1 MELVYAILIVII
13 IFGLMGICYIFYYN
27 RLQDCKLKVD
37 EAESIIDE
45 GLREKYDTLKEFKK
59 IIDKKVKTDKLSL
72 KELDTLKDNDI
83 TNFDL
88 DRKLTEFE
96 NTIVKL
102 KDDYKDLRSD
112 NSFNEL
118 IEKLRRIN
126 EKITAA
132 KRYYNNYITLSN
144 EYVRKFPSN
153 IVAKFHN
160 IKLKN
165 FFDNKDLNDEK
176 LDDFKL

>member
-1 MELVYAILIVII
+1 MEIVYAILIVII
-13 IFGLMGICYIFYYN
+13 IFGLMGICYVFYYN

-45 GLREKYDTLKEFKK
+45 SLREKYDILIDIKK
-59 IIDKKVKTDKLSL
+59 IIDEKVKNNKLSL
-72 KELDTLKDNDI
+72 KELDSLKDSDI
-83 TNFDL
+83 SNFDL
-88 DRKLTEFE
+88 DRKLGEYESTV
-96 NTIVKL
+96 IQI
-102 KDDYKDLRSD
+102 KDDYKVLLQ
-112 NSFNEL
+112 NESYLQL
-118 IEKLRRIN
+118 IEKIKRVD

-132 KRYYNNYITLSN
+132 KRFYNKYITESN

-160 IKLKN
+160 IKIKN
-165 FFDNKDLNDEK
+165 FFDNKDLNDDN